1 MKKWNLS
8 FLQLS
13 PAKLKYLRWVGY
25 VAAYLFAFVIF
36 AYVSFPYE
44 RLRQYVVSSYNAA
57 SAGGDSRLEIDSLT
71 WSWRFPGIVAEGV
84 RLVVTPIA
92 PPEGE
97 KPPPVQS
104 LEAQEI
110 FVSGS
115 PLALISGAR
124 EASFGAHAL
133 DGEISGFVSDS
144 AAVRRLDLQLDQIN
158 PGAIPQLASAIGLPL
173 SGRLSGN
180 INLELPESN
189 PTKAEGT
196 VDLAAED
203 LVLGDGKT
211 KIQGL
216 IELPELHMGAF
227 KLKGEVAAGRLKLD
241 ECTAQGRDVDLSL
254 VGSLRLRQKFENSI
268 ADFDLKFSFSEKY
281 KTQSDLT
288 KALFGQ
294 PDSKVPGLFDTATSS
309 ALAKQ
314 DDGSYAARLSG
325 PLHRLKP
332 KPATGRR
339 TAAKSSSSSRR
350 RALGRR
356 KAARAGGEGG
366 EDEAAEEE
374 GAEEE
379 GAEAP

>member
-1 MKKWNLS
+1 MKK
-8 FLQLS
+8 FLNAAKLS
-13 PAKLKYLRWVGY
+13 PTKLKYLRWVSY
-25 VAAYLFAFVIF
+25 VAAYLLVFVVF

-57 SAGGDSRLEIDSLT
+57 SVGSDSRLEIDSLT

-84 RLVVTPIA
+84 RLVVTPPA
-92 PPEGE
+92 LPEGD
-97 KPPPVQS
+97 KPPAPRS

-133 DGEISGFVSDS
+133 EGEIYGFVSDS
-144 AAVRRLDLQLDQIN
+144 EASRRFDLQLDQVN
-158 PGAIPQLASAIGLPL
+158 PGAVPQLASAIGLPL
-173 SGRLSGN
+173 SGRLSGS
-180 INLELPESN
+180 IKLELPEANLS
-189 PTKAEGT
+189 KAEGT
-196 VDLAAED
+196 VELTAED
-203 LVLGDGKT
+203 LVLGDGKA

-216 IELPELHMGAF
+216 LELPELHMGVF

-241 ECTAQGRDVDLSL
+241 ECVAQGRDADLSL
-254 VGSLRLRQKFENSI
+254 VGSVRLRQKFENSI
-268 ADFDLKFSFSEKY
+268 ADLDLKFSFSEKY

-294 PDSKVPGLFDTATSS
+294 ADSKVPGLFDTATST

-325 PLHRLKP
+325 PLYRLKP
-332 KPATGRR
+332 KPPGGKRST
-339 TAAKSSSSSRR
+339 AKSAVNSRR
-350 RALGRR
+350 RALGKR
-356 KAARAGGEGG
+356 KAAQAG
-366 EDEAAEEE
+366 EDAAEAADDTEANENE
-374 GAEEE
+374 GAEL
-379 GAEAP
+379 P

>member
-1 MKKWNLS
+1 MKKFVLNAAK
-8 FLQLS
+8 LS

-25 VAAYLFAFVIF
+25 VAAYFATFVVL

-57 SAGGDSRLEIDSLT
+57 SVGSDSRLEIDSLT

-84 RLVVTPIA
+84 RLVVTPPPA
-92 PPEGE
+92 PEGE
-97 KPPPVQS
+97 KPPPPRS

-133 DGEISGFVSDS
+133 DGEIYGFVSDS
-144 AAVRRLDLQLDQIN
+144 EASRRFDLQLDQVN
-158 PGAIPQLASAIGLPL
+158 PGAIPQLATAIGLPI
-173 SGRLSGN
+173 SGRLSGS
-180 INLELPESN
+180 INLEVPEANLS
-189 PTKAEGT
+189 KAEGT
-196 VDLAAED
+196 VELAAED

-216 IELPELHMGAF
+216 VELPELHMGAF

-241 ECTAQGRDVDLSL
+241 ECAAQGRDVDLSL

-268 ADFDLKFSFSEKY
+268 ADLDLKFSFSEKY
-281 KTQSDLT
+281 KSQSDLT

-294 PDSKVPGLFDTATSS
+294 ADSKVPGLFDTATSS
-309 ALAKQ
+309 ILAKQ

-325 PLHRLKP
+325 PLYRLKP
-332 KPATGRR
+332 KPPAGGKR
-339 TAAKSSSSSRR
+339 AASKSVLNSKR
-350 RALGRR
+350 RALGKR
-356 KAARAGGEGG
+356 KAAQAADDSAEEADDSVGSEG
-366 EDEAAEEE
+366 EAAE
-374 GAEEE
+374 
-379 GAEAP
+379 AP